1 MTNKVS
7 RLPLHRFF
15 WIQYFSKVIPFSFYF
30 SPYMSIFMFTMEYLS
45 QIEYLSFLS
54 SFALFRSSC
63 PILSTPLQ
71 SYQLL
76 LDLRGTS
83 LSTLRH
89 SFYPIQSIQILSRSK
104 QKHLTPNWTDSYQL
118 FHSSILIHPMSL
130 CEYIHILDQA
140 YECYSDCS
148 GLTYRPNSSC
158 QVFWEVPRI
167 YHRALKQKKKCCF
180 GPRNSKLLRN
190 I

>member
-15 WIQYFSKVIPFSFYF
+15 WIQFFSKVIPFSIYF

-76 LDLRGTS
+76 LGLRGTS

-89 SFYPIQSIQILSRSK
+89 SFYPSKVSRSC
-104 QKHLTPNWTDSYQL
+104 QGRNRSISLQIGRTAINYSTRP
-118 FHSSILIHPMSL
+118 FSSILCLYVNIF
-130 CEYIHILDQA
+130 
-140 YECYSDCS
+140 
-148 GLTYRPNSSC
+148 TYWIRHMN
-158 QVFWEVPRI
+158 VIATVV
-167 YHRALKQKKKCCF
+167 A
-180 GPRNSKLLRN
+180 
-190 I
+190 